1 MRLTALTVSGF
12 KNLKDVS
19 LHPDAHYNVIVGE
32 NAQGKTNL
40 LEAIWIL
47 SGCRSFRGTRE
58 RDYLC
63 FADSGPMQI
72 QAAFDD
78 GRRVQTITCTMQPS
92 AGKENAFCSMAFP

>member
-40 LEAIWIL
+40 LEAI
-47 SGCRSFRGTRE
+47 RSLINDK
-58 RDYLC
+58 RDW
-63 FADSGPMQI
+63 ADSHRAAAPL
-72 QAAFDD
+72 QAAADAVTVDTTHMDFQQSMDAILQEI
-78 GRRVQTITCTMQPS
+78 RKRVR
-92 AGKENAFCSMAFP
+92 